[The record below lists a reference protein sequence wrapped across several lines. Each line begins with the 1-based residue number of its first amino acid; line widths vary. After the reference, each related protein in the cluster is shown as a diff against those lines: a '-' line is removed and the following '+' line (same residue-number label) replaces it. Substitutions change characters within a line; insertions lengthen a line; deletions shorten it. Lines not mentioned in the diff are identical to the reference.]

1 MELNKVY
8 LAIPLTPK
16 SDGFLSKSKEEIT
29 SSQVHRHQ
37 VSEGLLSR
45 QLLLNS

>member
-1 MELNKVY
+1 MELNKGYV
-8 LAIPLTPK
+8 AIPLTPTR
-16 SDGFLSKSKEEIT
+16 DGFLSKSKEEIT